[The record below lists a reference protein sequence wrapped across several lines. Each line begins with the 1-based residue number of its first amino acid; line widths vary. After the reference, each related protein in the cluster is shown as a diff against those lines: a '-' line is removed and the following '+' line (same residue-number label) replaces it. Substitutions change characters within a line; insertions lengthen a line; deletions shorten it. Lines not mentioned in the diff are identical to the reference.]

1 MEKKLMNTNTNTKV
15 FKDVVGYEGLY
26 KISEYGEIFITKRNK
41 FLKTHRHRGGYDVAT
56 LSRQGRKK
64 NHYVHR
70 LVGEAFLEPPENVN
84 QNQINHIDGNKNN
97 NHLSNLEWVS
107 PSENFNHAVRTGLIN
122 NIVLIEEEHKKV
134 MAYLYIHTKLTQ
146 SEIADVFDVS
156 DATVSLAIKKYI

>member
-1 MEKKLMNTNTNTKV
+1 MNISTNSKV
-15 FKDVVGYEGLY
+15 WKDVVGYEGLY
-26 KISEYGEIFITKRNK
+26 KVSECGKVLNTKSNRLMK
-41 FLKTHRHRGGYDVAT
+41 SYFHGRGYDRISLT
-56 LSRQGRKK
+56 SQGLQR

-70 LVGEAFLEPPENVN
+70 LVGDAFLEPPENVN

-97 NHLSNLEWVS
+97 NHFSNLEWTS
-107 PSENFNHAVRTGLIN
+107 PSENFNHAVRTGLIK

-146 SEIADVFDVS
+146 SEIADAFDVS

>member
-1 MEKKLMNTNTNTKV
+1 MNISTNSKV
-15 FKDVVGYEGLY
+15 WKDVVGYEGLY
-26 KISEYGEIFITKRNK
+26 KVSECGEVLNTKSNRPMK
-41 FLKTHRHRGGYDVAT
+41 SYLHGRGYDRISLT
-56 LSRQGRKK
+56 SQGLQR

-70 LVGEAFLEPPENVN
+70 LVGNAFLEPPENVN

-97 NHLSNLEWVS
+97 NHFSNLEWTS
-107 PSENFNHAVRTGLIN
+107 PSENFNHAVRTGLIK

-146 SEIADVFDVS
+146 SEIADAFDVS

>member
-1 MEKKLMNTNTNTKV
+1 MNTNTKTKV

-26 KISEYGEIFITKRNK
+26 KISEYGEILSAKRNK
-41 FLKTHRHRGGYDVAT
+41 FLKTHRTRRGYDRIS
-56 LSRQGRKK
+56 LSCQGRKQ

-84 QNQINHIDGNKNN
+84 QNLINHIDGNKNN
-97 NHLSNLEWVS
+97 NHFSNLEWAS

-146 SEIADVFDVS
+146 NEIADAFDVS